1 VGHQQATAEAF
12 RQLQRQRWAQC
23 CSSRALQPA
32 TGVRVHLPVLLAE
45 QPEGLLA
52 SAPQGPALGVLPMGW
67 VAVRL
72 GQGRREVQ

>member
-12 RQLQRQRWAQC
+12 RQLQQKRWAPC
-23 CSSRALQPA
+23 CSTQDLQPA
-32 TGVRVHLPVLLAE
+32 TGVRAHLPMLLAE

-52 SAPQGPALGVLPMGW
+52 SALGGPALGVLPMGW

-72 GQGRREVQ
+72 GQGRQEVQ